1 MQQLSQVFTL
11 LLLSFWLYKVL
22 GLHSLK
28 SFGNSEEARTEAV
41 KKSDSGGAQWLRIC
55 LPIQGTRV
63 RALVGEDPTC
73 RGAPKCVRHNYWAC
87 ALEPANHNC
96 WSPHYLEPVLHK
108 RSHHNEKPV
117 HRKKSSPCSP
127 QLEKARMQQ
136 WRPNAAKIN
145 KLIKKKSDSG
155 ILIHTTS

>member
-63 RALVGEDPTC
+63 QALGREDPTRC
-73 RGAPKCVRHNYWAC
+73 GATEPMLHN
-87 ALEPANHNC
+87 
-96 WSPHYLEPVLHK
+96 
-108 RSHHNEKPV
+108 
-117 HRKKSSPCSP
+117 
-127 QLEKARMQQ
+127 
-136 WRPNAAKIN
+136 
-145 KLIKKKSDSG
+145 
-155 ILIHTTS
+155 